1 MYSLLLRTNVI
12 DTYKK
17 KRMNVID
24 VSVHL
29 LRVTGGMMGSSVKDN
44 MPVMDVVGFL
54 LLLVS
59 LHGL

>member
-1 MYSLLLRTNVI
+1 MSLILI
-12 DTYKK
+12 KK
-17 KRMNVID
+17 ERMNVID

-59 LHGL
+59 CMAYE